1 MELRNSG
8 FEHMYN
14 ENKYSV
20 RTLKIVREIKNKEEK
35 LKFKTLNRARSI
47 ALT

>member
-1 MELRNSG
+1 MESGSSG

-20 RTLKIVREIKNKEEK
+20 RTLKIVREIKNQVQNLE
-35 LKFKTLNRARSI
+35 FKTLNKARSI
-47 ALT
+47 ALI

>member
-1 MELRNSG
+1 MELGSSG

-20 RTLKIVREIKNKEEK
+20 RTLKIVREIKNQVEK
-35 LKFKTLNRARSI
+35 LKFKTLNKARSI
-47 ALT
+47 ALI